1 MLLGGDEGELGKA
14 FLVRLNI
21 DGSTCTG
28 SIIGDN
34 WVITAAHCV
43 EQLFQTVGNNGYERK
58 TKFGDAQI
66 HMYDFP
72 HLSDSYTVSIQLV
85 ITQNFQ
91 ICTYFLKASVY

>member
-1 MLLGGDEGELGKA
+1 MLGGDEGELGKA

-85 ITQNFQ
+85 ITQIFQ
-91 ICTYFLKASVY
+91 ICTHYYIL